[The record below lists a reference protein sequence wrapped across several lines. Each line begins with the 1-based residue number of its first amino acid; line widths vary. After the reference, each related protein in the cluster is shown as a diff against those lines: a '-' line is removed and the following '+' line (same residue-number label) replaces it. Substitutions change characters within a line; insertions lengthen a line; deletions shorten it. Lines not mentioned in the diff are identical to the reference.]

1 MGVPIYYPYHCHTYY
16 SNIFTRNDSPASI
29 DDYAKQMKARNIP
42 VLCLSEHGN
51 RSNIYEQAD
60 LCDKYSDENFKM
72 KPIAAAECYFVPD
85 RNPELKD
92 GRNFH
97 LIVIAKDNTGLE
109 ELNFMLS
116 IANETGF
123 YKKARVDF
131 DLLSQ
136 LDYNHFLVTTACVS
150 GPLSDEDQ
158 GVLMCSTLHEI
169 FKENFYLEIQHHP
182 QKIQLQHNAKILV
195 LHKKYRWPLIYAT
208 DSHYIN
214 KEDKVQRQ
222 ELLWAKK
229 KAAKPDEDET
239 KDDDFDLYLPTNEE
253 AWRMMNAQNIFS
265 KAQIEEAFEN
275 THIIG
280 TFDGVTFDKKRKFP
294 VSRPDLTQ
302 EERNYLYQK
311 MVCDGY
317 IAQAGTPT
325 PEEAAEL
332 RQEMNTIVDTNSADY
347 FIGLHDLVQKGIEN
361 GGVMTTTSRGSACSF
376 STNYGLGFTS
386 INRLKTPVKMYPAR
400 FISAE
405 KLSSGSM
412 PDIDTNVADQEPFAR
427 AGKEIFGEYGC
438 LPMLAYGKLQTLSAF
453 KMLASVRNIDF
464 DIANEVSKQ
473 ISTYELKRKHAIEN
487 NQDDPDY
494 NVDDYVTLEQF
505 IEPKYID
512 LVNDSK
518 QFMQI
523 ITSLSPHPCAFLVY
537 HKDLR
542 REFGIIRQKPKKGST
557 EPVYTVYVDGAT
569 ADAYGYCKIDLLTVT
584 VVDIINKVFKRAGKK
599 MLSANEL
606 IAESESNPGV
616 YDIYKDGFT
625 QCVNQ
630 FERPKTT
637 QRAMQF
643 KPKNT
648 VELAAFVAAI
658 RPGAKSLVD
667 SFVSRSF
674 HNYQIP
680 AMDEMLK
687 LNGATGVTGK
697 SSYLFYD
704 EQILSLA
711 QAAGIE
717 PSDAYLLIKAIKKKK
732 LAKVES
738 YKEKF
743 IPGFTAYLI
752 DKQNVDEELAKKTAG
767 DVWAVIL
774 ASASYLFCC
783 AHAYAYGLDSLYGA
797 YLKYMYPYEFYATVL
812 NIYTEKGDKKKVSLL
827 IEEMNRY
834 KGIKLESARFGHDN
848 NDWYIDKENSC
859 ISQSLASVKGIGQN
873 VSNDLTA
880 MKDMQFE
887 YFIDLL
893 FYILKNT
900 SIKKNQV
907 EVLIRI
913 GYFSQFGKTKK
924 LLTLTDEFYNGKNR
938 ITKSL
943 KSFPARLEELR
954 KVESETPDET
964 LSIEETVQD
973 ENEYLGLCISYDKD
987 APENYYIVKD
997 LDDKYGVNIS
1007 IYSLQ
1012 RGTSGTMRVLKNAYS
1027 KKKLEENTVFALK
1040 QWNLRPKMNYVNGQ
1054 RIPSEEK
1061 ESWLAD
1067 YDIIASPPD
1076 RKKDKKECAD
1086 AA

>member
-1 MGVPIYYPYHCHTYY
+1 MGAPIYYPYHCHTYY

-29 DDYAKQMKARNIP
+29 DDYAKVMKERGVP

-60 LCDKYSDENFKM
+60 LCDKYSDESFTM

-97 LIVIAKDNTGLE
+97 LIVIAKDNEGLGQ
-109 ELNFMLS
+109 LNFMLS
-116 IANETGF
+116 RANETGF
-123 YKKARVDF
+123 YKKARVDYE
-131 DLLSQ
+131 LLNE
-136 LDYNHFLVTTACVS
+136 LDYKHFLVTTACVG
-150 GPLSDEDQ
+150 GPLSDPEQ
-158 GVLMCSTLHEI
+158 GLDICNVLHEM
-169 FKENFYLEIQHHP
+169 FRENFYLEVQHHP
-182 QKIQLQHNAKILV
+182 QKIQLEHNAKILDIY
-195 LHKKYRWPLIYAT
+195 KKYGWPLIYAT

-214 KEDKVQRQ
+214 KEDKILRQ

-229 KAAKPDEDET
+229 KTAKSDEESN
-239 KDDDFDLYLPTNEE
+239 KDDDFDMYLPTPDE
-253 AWRMMNAQNIFS
+253 AFQMMLDQNIFS
-265 KAQIEEAFEN
+265 RAQIEEAFEN
-275 THIIG
+275 TTILG
-280 TFDGVTFDKKRKFP
+280 TFEGITFDKRRKFP
-294 VSRPDLTQ
+294 ISRPDLTVEQ
-302 EERNYLYQK
+302 RNHLYQK

-317 IAQAGTPT
+317 ITQAGTPT
-325 PEEAAEL
+325 REEAAEL
-332 RQEMNTIVDTNSADY
+332 RNEMNTIVNTNSADY

-376 STNYGLGFTS
+376 ATNYGLGFTS

-412 PDIDTNVADQEPFAR
+412 PDIDTNVADQAPFAQ

-453 KMLASVRNIDF
+453 KMLATVRNIPF
-464 DIANEVSKQ
+464 EIANDISKQ
-473 ISTYELKRKHAIEN
+473 ISSYELDRKHAIEN

-494 NVDDYVTLEQF
+494 NVDDDVILENY
-505 IEPKYID
+505 IDDKYINI
-512 LVNDSK
+512 VNDSK
-518 QFMQI
+518 QFRQI

-584 VVDIINKVFKRAGKK
+584 VVDIINKVFQRAGKP
-599 MLSANEL
+599 MLSANDL
-606 IAESESNPGV
+606 IAETIKDPHV
-616 YDIYKDGFT
+616 YDIYSNGFT

-630 FERPKTT
+630 FERAKTT

-674 HNYQIP
+674 HNYKIP

-687 LNGATGVTGK
+687 LNGATGVTGD

-743 IPGFTAYLI
+743 IPGFTSYLI
-752 DKQNVDEELAKKTAG
+752 DKQHVDQQLAEKTAG
-767 DVWAVIL
+767 DVWSVIL

-797 YLKYMYPYEFYATVL
+797 YLKYKYPYEFYATVL

-827 IEEMNRY
+827 IDEMGRY
-834 KGIKLESARFGHDN
+834 KGIKLTAARFGHDN
-848 NDWYIDKENSC
+848 NDWYIDKENGS
-859 ISQSLASVKGIGQN
+859 ISQSLASVKDIGQN

-880 MKDMQFE
+880 MKDMEFN
-887 YFIDLL
+887 YFVDLL
-893 FYILKNT
+893 YYILMNT

-913 GYFSQFGKTKK
+913 GYFERFGKSKK
-924 LLTLTDEFYNGKNR
+924 LLTLANEFYYGKNR
-938 ITKSL
+938 ISKTL
-943 KSFPARLEELR
+943 KSAPARLTVLR
-954 KVESETPDET
+954 KLEDETPNEN
-964 LSIEETVQD
+964 LSIVETVQD

-987 APENYYIVKD
+987 APDNYYIVKD

-1012 RGTSGTMRVLKNAYS
+1012 RGTSGTMRVMKNAYS
-1027 KKKLEENTVFALK
+1027 VNKLDVNSVFSLETWSKKPRSRFI
-1040 QWNLRPKMNYVNGQ
+1040 NGK
-1054 RIPSEEK
+1054 REFTGEFDKWLSEYK
-1061 ESWLAD
+1061 IVSN
-1067 YDIIASPPD
+1067 PPV
-1076 RKKDKKECAD
+1076 RKKEKKEQAD